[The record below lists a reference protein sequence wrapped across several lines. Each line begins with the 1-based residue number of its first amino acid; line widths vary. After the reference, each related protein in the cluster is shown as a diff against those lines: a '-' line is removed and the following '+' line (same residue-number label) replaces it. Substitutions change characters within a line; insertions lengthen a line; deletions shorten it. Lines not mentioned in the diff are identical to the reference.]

1 MCHLQQRNRTI
12 LYRNLEVAFGKT
24 KSPSE
29 LRKLRMDIFAN
40 FGRFV
45 YEFVHLPHVTL
56 DTVEKVF
63 TPESLPAAR
72 RLLEFAKDG
81 PIITVSAHLGYW
93 ELAMA
98 AVGLA
103 GIPINVLVDSHA
115 DPRVTRFFDEI
126 RMAKGSVPVPV
137 ESVTRVYRALKRNA
151 IVAIAV
157 DRAVTGQGITATYF
171 GQEFLAP
178 DGHAVL
184 ARKFGAR
191 LVPMFCLKR
200 DDGRYEFSVEDPIEV
215 VVTDDAEADIRACVD
230 QCLALMEERVR
241 ENPEQWFAF
250 RPTWDVAC
258 QDRLR
263 TRKRRSLR
271 WRRRSNELAREAVNE
286 SHRLRER
293 DDGHRGG
300 RDS

>member
-1 MCHLQQRNRTI
+1 MYKRQI

-24 KSPSE
+24 KSPAE

-56 DTVEKVF
+56 DTVDRLF

-103 GIPINVLVDSHA
+103 GVPINVLVDAHA
-115 DPRVTRFFDEI
+115 DPRVARFFDEI

-157 DRAVTGQGITATYF
+157 DRAVTGQGITANYF

-200 DDGRYEFSVEDPIEV
+200 DDGQYDFVVEL
-215 VVTDDAEADIRACVD
+215 T
-230 QCLALMEERVR
+230 
-241 ENPEQWFAF
+241 
-250 RPTWDVAC
+250 
-258 QDRLR
+258 
-263 TRKRRSLR
+263 
-271 WRRRSNELAREAVNE
+271 
-286 SHRLRER
+286 
-293 DDGHRGG
+293 G
-300 RDS
+300 RCYGT

>member
-184 ARKFGAR
+184 ARGQFQHVVAR
-191 LVPMFCLKR
+191 TQFQHTISQR
-200 DDGRYEFSVEDPIEV
+200 
-215 VVTDDAEADIRACVD
+215 
-230 QCLALMEERVR
+230 
-241 ENPEQWFAF
+241 
-250 RPTWDVAC
+250 
-258 QDRLR
+258 
-263 TRKRRSLR
+263 
-271 WRRRSNELAREAVNE
+271 
-286 SHRLRER
+286 
-293 DDGHRGG
+293 
-300 RDS
+300 

>member
-1 MCHLQQRNRTI
+1 MCHLQQRNRAI
-12 LYRNLEVAFGKT
+12 LYRNLEVAFGTT
-24 KSPSE
+24 KSPAE
-29 LRKLRMDIFAN
+29 LRKLRIDIFAN

-56 DTVEKVF
+56 STVEKIF
-63 TPESLPAAR
+63 TPESLPAAL
-72 RLLEFAKDG
+72 RLQEMAKDR
-81 PIITVSAHLGYW
+81 PVITVSAHLGYW

-103 GIPINVLVDSHA
+103 GVPINVLVDSHA
-115 DPRVTRFFDEI
+115 DPRVTRFFNEI
-126 RMAKGSVPVPV
+126 RMAKGIVPVPV

-184 ARKFGAR
+184 ARKFGAT

-200 DDGRYEFSVEDPIEV
+200 DDGRYELVVEEPIEV
-215 VVTDDAEADIRACVD
+215 VATDDVETDIRTCVA
-230 QCLALMEERVR
+230 QCLALVEDRVR
-241 ENPEQWFAF
+241 ESPDQWFAF
-250 RPTWDVAC
+250 RPTWGIAC

-263 TRKRRSLR
+263 TRRRRTLT
-271 WRRRSNELAREAVNE
+271 WRRRADELSREAVNE
-286 SHRLRER
+286 SHRQRER
-293 DDGHRGG
+293 DDDCRNEE
-300 RDS
+300 DA